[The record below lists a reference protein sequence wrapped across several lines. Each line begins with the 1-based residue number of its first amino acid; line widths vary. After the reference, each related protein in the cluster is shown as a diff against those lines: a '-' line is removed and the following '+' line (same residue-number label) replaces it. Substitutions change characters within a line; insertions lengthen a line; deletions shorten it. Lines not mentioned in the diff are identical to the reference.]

1 MSKDS
6 SHTHLHLHLS
16 SHSTYLE
23 EYTRGGPLAPDE
35 IYLPPE
41 HQPLNPEDEEDVV
54 PAMHAAFGITRAAMM
69 RKGKGEGDVWKD
81 LGLERL
87 LEGDLKKAGAGGFG
101 VGGGIGG
108 GLGRVGGNGGVGG
121 ARIVGDGEGLLEGF
135 RREGQAGGAVGRTL
149 QTRRRAEG
157 TTGARLRG

>member
-6 SHTHLHLHLS
+6 SHTHLHLRLS
-16 SHSTYLE
+16 SHSTHLE

-35 IYLPPE
+35 IYLPDQ

-69 RKGKGEGDVWKD
+69 RAGKGEGEVWRD

-87 LEGDLKKAGAGGFG
+87 LQGDMKA
-101 VGGGIGG
+101 GGGIGTGSGLGG
-108 GLGRVGGNGGVGG
+108 GLGRGAGGVGG
-121 ARIVGDGEGLLEGF
+121 TRVVGDGEGLLEGF

>member
-6 SHTHLHLHLS
+6 SHTHLHLHTS
-16 SHSTYLE
+16 SHSTHLE
-23 EYTRGGPLAPDE
+23 DYTRGGPLAPDE
-35 IYLPPE
+35 IYLPE
-41 HQPLNPEDEEDVV
+41 HHQPLNPEDEEDVV

-69 RKGKGEGDVWKD
+69 RAGGKGEGEVWRD

-87 LEGDLKKAGAGGFG
+87 LEGDMKGGSG
-101 VGGGIGG
+101 RETGGS
-108 GLGRVGGNGGVGG
+108 GG
-121 ARIVGDGEGLLEGF
+121 ARVVGDGVGLLEGF

>member
-6 SHTHLHLHLS
+6 SHTHLHLHS
-16 SHSTYLE
+16 STHSTSLE
-23 EYTRGGPLAPDE
+23 EYTRGGPLPPDE
-35 IYLPPE
+35 IYLDPS

-69 RKGKGEGDVWKD
+69 KGKGEAWRD
-81 LGLERL
+81 LGLEKL
-87 LEGDLKKAGAGGFG
+87 LEGSGFG
-101 VGGGIGG
+101 SGGLGSGSGNGIGG
-108 GLGRVGGNGGVGG
+108 VGS
-121 ARIVGDGEGLLEGF
+121 RILGDGEGLLEGF